1 MMSRKIK
8 VTVYPQD
15 NVLTKIVKAIITDND
30 GISKSDTVE
39 KLTVLGYTNPDPLAN
54 ELIANLFVQGNIM
67 QIDTFS
73 TWAEIY
79 EYIPMI
85 IMQSNDNDETK
96 KKCWLLLSNGMW
108 I

>member
-1 MMSRKIK
+1 MSRKIK
-8 VTVYPQD
+8 VTVYPRD

-54 ELIANLFVQGNIM
+54 ELIANLFIHGNIM
-67 QIDTFS
+67 SIDTFS
-73 TWAEIY
+73 TGAEIY
-79 EYIPMI
+79 NYSPMI
-85 IMQSNDNDETK
+85 IMQPDDNDETK
-96 KKCWLLLSNGMW
+96 VIEWD